1 MEVKNKRKEET
12 YVMTLKDFI
21 RDNPTRKLIL
31 LWFENENDE
40 EPHTDYNY
48 PNQFTDQAKSMMDM
62 EVMETETYDEEDW
75 IEVWLK

>member
-12 YVMTLKDFI
+12 YVMTLRDFI

-31 LWFENENDE
+31 LWFEGDNLR
-40 EPHTDYNY
+40 TDYDY
-48 PNQFTDQAKSMMDM
+48 PNQLTDQAKQMLDM